1 MESCW
6 ASSLGNCSDK
16 LSREHLVSSSLFPYD
31 LILVQGFPWCREP
44 VQVGVS
50 SLTAKILC
58 GRHNSELSPIDDA
71 GAHAFDVFREAR
83 RISNVRE
90 KMKART
96 WKVVRHKIDGPAFE
110 RWCLK
115 TLINIAC
122 NRDLPIGRDSVI
134 AGRPS
139 ERLVRIAYGLE
150 SFQGRAGL
158 YFVVREA
165 MQIMSDDT
173 VQIAPLNKH
182 HTHIEGGLFLF
193 RGQMLLLFLEP
204 EGPPEPLDGIMM
216 NGERPWPCATELP

>member
-1 MESCW
+1 
-6 ASSLGNCSDK
+6 
-16 LSREHLVSSSLFPYD
+16 VSSSLFPYD
-31 LILVQGFPWCREP
+31 LIQVQGFPWCREP
-44 VQVGVS
+44 VQIGVS

-58 GRHNSELSPIDDA
+58 VRHNNELSPIDDA

-90 KMKART
+90 NMKSRL
-96 WKVVRHKIDGPAFE
+96 WNVVRHKINGPAFE

-122 NRDLPIGRDSVI
+122 NGGLPIGRDSVV

-139 ERLVRIAYGLE
+139 ERLVRIAFGLE

-158 YFVVREA
+158 YFVVRQG
-165 MQIMSDDT
+165 MRIMSDDT
-173 VQIAPLNKH
+173 VQFLPLNKH
-182 HTHIEGGLFLF
+182 NTHIEGGLFGF

-204 EGPPEPLDGIMM
+204 EGPPEPLDGISM
-216 NGERPWPCATELP
+216 NGEDLGRAQLNFHNEQILVNSGKYRSQVIDIRW